1 MRNFF
6 IRMKYAWASAGVSAM
21 LFDVFS
27 GKLLST
33 PNPDGYLTYLGLYFI
48 INVVLFFMWINPN
61 DLK

>member
-1 MRNFF
+1 
-6 IRMKYAWASAGVSAM
+6 MKYAWASAGVSAI